1 MYLLLFF
8 VYMDDQ
14 IINESETTKKQRK
27 NDKEVKYLKQEELR
41 KFFTVIEK
49 TGNKFWLRDL
59 TAFQIIYY
67 CWLRASEL
75 QLIKKENY
83 NKDTSEIFIIRLKW
97 SRNNTIRLDDKR
109 RKLLSKYIREYT
121 WNEDFQIN
129 EDDTT
134 LFKSKSW
141 KSLDLEW
148 IRFLMKQ
155 YWVIAKLPKDKQHPH
170 CLKHSIAVHLA
181 ESWVDLKDL
190 QYYLWHKNVNNT
202 TIYFQYTTKQLDTF
216 YEKLNKMSVLV

>member
-1 MYLLLFF
+1 MEA
-8 VYMDDQ
+8 
-14 IINESETTKKQRK
+14 IKKQRK
-27 NDKEVKYLKQEELR
+27 KENEIKYLKQDELK
-41 KFFTVIEK
+41 KFFSVIEK
-49 TGNKFWLRDL
+49 SENKFWLRDL

-75 QLIKKENY
+75 QLIKKEHY
-83 NKDTSEIFIIRLKW
+83 NKDTGEIFITRLKG

-109 RKLLSKYIREYT
+109 KKLLNRYIREYS
-121 WNEDFQIN
+121 WSKDYQIN

-134 LFKSKSW
+134 LFKSKSG
-141 KSLDLEW
+141 KPLELEW

-155 YWVIAKLPKDKQHPH
+155 YGVMAKLPKDKQHPH

-190 QYYLWHKNVNNT
+190 QYYLWHINVNNT
-202 TIYFQYTTKQLDTF
+202 TIYFQYTTKQMDTF
-216 YEKLNKMSVLV
+216 YEKLGKNSVLV